1 MLSPSNVSSGICLP
15 KQKQKQQPMYAMI
28 VAMATSER
36 ELTLKEA
43 VSTAPVQAA
52 GWVLDVTIWKTAKT
66 CVSLPCD
73 IICPCQLCL
82 IN

>member
-1 MLSPSNVSSGICLP
+1 MH
-15 KQKQKQQPMYAMI
+15 AMN

-43 VSTAPVQAA
+43 VSTAPEQAA
-52 GWVLDVTIWKTAKT
+52 GWVLDLTIWKTAKT
-66 CVSLPCD
+66 LASRPCD
-73 IICPCQLCL
+73 TICPCQLCL